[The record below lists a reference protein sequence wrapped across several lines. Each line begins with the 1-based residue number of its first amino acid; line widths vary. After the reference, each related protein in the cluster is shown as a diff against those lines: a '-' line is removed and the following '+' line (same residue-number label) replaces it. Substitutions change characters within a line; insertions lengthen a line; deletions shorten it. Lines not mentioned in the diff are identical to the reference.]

1 MENGRGRETK
11 GKERRRGKGR
21 GHPSWKG
28 MLLHGAQ
35 RGWTPL
41 GTRTY
46 FMVVIDGVFCLDAS
60 TIAKLETLSVVTF
73 EWSEALITLQT
84 LQ

>member
-1 MENGRGRETK
+1 
-11 GKERRRGKGR
+11 
-21 GHPSWKG
+21 
-28 MLLHGAQ
+28 
-35 RGWTPL
+35 
-41 GTRTY
+41 
-46 FMVVIDGVFCLDAS
+46 MVVIDGVFCLDAS